1 MDCRSWEDTRSNKTQ
16 FLASE
21 VVGRR
26 YDVEVRSPQW
36 QRKEGGLDAALGGDD
51 TSPPVTQVGVC
62 TTTMGYRPRKEERV
76 TGMFLGVN
84 GSPAP
89 VPRSRKDPVAL

>member
-1 MDCRSWEDTRSNKTQ
+1 MDCKSWEDTRSSKTQ

-26 YDVEVRSPQW
+26 YDVEVGSPRD
-36 QRKEGGLDAALGGDD
+36 QRKEGRLDASLGGDD
-51 TSPPVTQVGVC
+51 TSPPVTQVGVS
-62 TTTMGYRPRKEERV
+62 TTTMGYRPRKEECV
-76 TGMFLGVN
+76 TCTFLGVN